1 MKSKTGKPAKEK
13 PFLGGFIGFR
23 VSEQEKKALEE
34 KARELNMSIT
44 ELLRFVVRFIV
55 DKNETL
61 SNLEKVK
68 RLLDLNLNLEEKKEK
83 KEKKGLKFFF
93 LSR

>member
-1 MKSKTGKPAKEK
+1 MKSKTGKPAKEN
-13 PFLGGFIGFR
+13 FLGAFIGFR
-23 VSEQEKKALEE
+23 VTEEEKRALEE

-68 RLLDLNLNLEEKKEK
+68 RLLDLNLEEKKE
-83 KEKKGLKFFF
+83 EKKGLKFF
-93 LSR
+93 LLR